1 MNIIMVV
8 GIAIVG
14 VALSLVL
21 KQHKPE
27 FSMLISLGVGAV
39 VLILI
44 VTSFTPILDT
54 IQSLIEDT
62 QMPFEYGA
70 ILMKALGICFIA
82 QLASDTCRD
91 AGESAV
97 ASKVELAGKIAVILI
112 SLPLFE
118 KILSIVGSLVA
129 V

>member
-1 MNIIMVV
+1 MNIIMVI

-44 VTSFTPILDT
+44 VNSFTPILDT
-54 IQSLIEDT
+54 ITSLIADT
-62 QMPFEYGA
+62 QMPFAYGE
-70 ILMKALGICFIA
+70 ILMKALGICFVA

-118 KILSIVGSLVA
+118 KILSIVSSLISV
-129 V
+129 

>member
-1 MNIIMVV
+1 MVV

-27 FSMLISLGVGAV
+27 FSMLISLGAGAV
-39 VLILI
+39 ILILI
-44 VTSFTPILDT
+44 VTSFTPILNTITDLVVDT
-54 IQSLIEDT
+54 K
-62 QMPFEYGA
+62 MPAEYGQ
-70 ILMKALGICFIA
+70 ILMKSLGICFIA

-97 ASKVELAGKIAVILI
+97 ASKVELAGKIAVIII

-118 KILSIVGSLVA
+118 KILSIISSLITV
-129 V
+129 